1 MDRLMSEY
9 NLFNKSHQNK
19 TNILFHLFCGAIY
32 TSALLLL
39 IPFNSISLA
48 IIYVIFTALCLGIS
62 TAIFSGILLFVGIN
76 VLLRLKMNVSLL
88 FIITVSFYLLPE
100 LSHYLTGEKPLLKLE
115 NIELSDILINIFTLL
130 PFSIKTLL
138 DSS

>member
-1 MDRLMSEY
+1 M
-9 NLFNKSHQNK
+9 FNKSHQNK

-48 IIYVIFTALCLGIS
+48 IIYVIITALCLGIG
-62 TAIFSGILLFVGIN
+62 TAIFSGILLFVGIKI
-76 VLLRLKMNVSLL
+76 LLRLKLNVSLL
-88 FIITVSFYLLPE
+88 FITMVSFYLLPE

-115 NIELSDILINIFTLL
+115 NIEISDILINIFTLL

-138 DSS
+138 YSS